1 MKFLFMPQDMESY
14 VFGAE
19 SSRYL
24 REVIHAIREVGTSLI
39 ICDMLVYCSFCNY
52 QFSENVLKLL
62 VHQYMTAPSN
72 ELKPVFSILTEL
84 LLLEDPVQSQRIKIV
99 IDGVTDGAG
108 TSYDGLL
115 ATVRLNH
122 ATDSR
127 RSYTCIRFLVSL
139 AGKSTPIKDYL
150 MQIPS
155 KWQWAVN
162 WLKKKMSEYYWTPS
176 STSATSNEDS
186 NRKSFQRT
194 HSAQSTLEEAKALL
208 TELESQEGSPGMD
221 TNEEEADNT
230 SSSKDKVD
238 ESSRKKT

>member
-1 MKFLFMPQDMESY
+1 
-14 VFGAE
+14 
-19 SSRYL
+19 
-24 REVIHAIREVGTSLI
+24 
-39 ICDMLVYCSFCNY
+39 
-52 QFSENVLKLL
+52 
-62 VHQYMTAPSN
+62 
-72 ELKPVFSILTEL
+72 
-84 LLLEDPVQSQRIKIV
+84 
-99 IDGVTDGAG
+99 
-108 TSYDGLL
+108 
-115 ATVRLNH
+115 
-122 ATDSR
+122 
-127 RSYTCIRFLVSL
+127 
-139 AGKSTPIKDYL
+139 

-208 TELESQEGSPGMD
+208 TELESQEGSPEMD

-230 SSSKDKVD
+230 SSSKDQVD